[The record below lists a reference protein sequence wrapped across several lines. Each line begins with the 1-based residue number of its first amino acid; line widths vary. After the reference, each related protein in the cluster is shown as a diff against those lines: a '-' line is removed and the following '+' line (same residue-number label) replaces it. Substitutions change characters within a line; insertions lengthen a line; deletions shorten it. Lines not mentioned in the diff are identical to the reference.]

1 MSPRSSLVMIGVI
14 AAAGALAY
22 QYGPTYWPQIKP
34 RVEAVTGPL
43 PAMPWE
49 PKGQQAKADE
59 AGKPGGRPPGGG
71 AEGGAPRGQGAGQ
84 GGPRIAAVAVGKA
97 ERRPM
102 PVRFDTIGT
111 VQPIA
116 TVTVR
121 TRVESQIL
129 RVAFDDGAVV
139 KEGDVLF
146 ELDSRGIVAQI
157 KQAEANLARSRA
169 QLEQAQRDVKRY
181 ELLNASDVGSKVTL
195 DNSRTTV
202 LTVQAQIH
210 ADEAALE
217 ALTVQLSYY
226 TIRAPISGRVGI
238 AGIKAGNIAKTGDG
252 SVPLAVINQ
261 ISPIYVA
268 FNVPQRLLPE
278 LREALAK
285 GTSKVQATPQ
295 GLTDA
300 VDGKV
305 AVIDNNVDGT
315 SGTITLR
322 GIFENPDEVLW
333 PGQLCDVRLVIRTEP
348 EAITVPREAVQQSQN
363 GLIVFVVEDGQ
374 ARVRPVTVDRSL
386 RGLSVVKTGLQGNET
401 VVTDGQ
407 LLLTDGTKVETRAA
421 AQPRPAGGGQ
431 RPAGKAPAD
440 GQTSGATPPAA
451 SPAPAG
457 AAIPSQQP
465 RG

>member
-1 MSPRSSLVMIGVI
+1 VLFRS
-14 AAAGALAY
+14 
-22 QYGPTYWPQIKP
+22 
-34 RVEAVTGPL
+34 
-43 PAMPWE
+43 
-49 PKGQQAKADE
+49 
-59 AGKPGGRPPGGG
+59 
-71 AEGGAPRGQGAGQ
+71 
-84 GGPRIAAVAVGKA
+84 
-97 ERRPM
+97 
-102 PVRFDTIGT
+102 
-111 VQPIA
+111 
-116 TVTVR
+116 
-121 TRVESQIL
+121 
-129 RVAFDDGAVV
+129 
-139 KEGDVLF
+139 VLF
-146 ELDSRGIVAQI
+146 ELDSRGIEAQV

-169 QLEQAQRDVKRY
+169 QLEQAQRDVKRF
-181 ELLNASDVGSKVTL
+181 ELLTASDAGSKVQL
-195 DNSRTTV
+195 DNGRTTV
-202 LTVQAQIH
+202 QTVQAQIH

-217 ALTVQLSYY
+217 ALKVQLTYY

-295 GLTDA
+295 GLTEA

-305 AVIDNNVDGT
+305 AVIDNNVDTT

-322 GIFENPDEVLW
+322 GIFENADEILW

-348 EAITVPREAVQQSQN
+348 DAITVPREAVQQSQS
-363 GLIVFVVEDGQ
+363 GLIVFVVEDGL

-407 LLLTDGTKVETRAA
+407 LLLTDGAKVETRAA
-421 AQPRPAGGGQ
+421 PQQ
-431 RPAGKAPAD
+431 RPAGAGQKPAGKTPAE
-440 GQTSGATPPAA
+440 GQTSGATSPALA
-451 SPAPAG
+451 PAPAG